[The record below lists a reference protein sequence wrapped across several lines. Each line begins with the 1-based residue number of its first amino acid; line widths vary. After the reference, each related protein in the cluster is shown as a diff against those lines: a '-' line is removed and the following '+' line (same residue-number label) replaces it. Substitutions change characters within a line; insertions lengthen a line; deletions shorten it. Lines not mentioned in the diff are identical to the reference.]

1 MGSYKNMKL
10 SECPEL
16 YKIYVVKVT
25 NGDKFVI
32 NGEQKKS
39 IFESKNNLVELGDKG
54 FNKSHIVSWS
64 VDMEATR
71 ENVQAHAEEIKNA
84 LVIK

>member
-1 MGSYKNMKL
+1 MKL

-39 IFESKNNLVELGDKG
+39 IFESKNNLVELSDKG
-54 FNKSHIVSWS
+54 FNKAHIVSWS

-71 ENVQAHAEEIKNA
+71 ENVRRHAEEIKNA
-84 LVIK
+84 IINTA